1 MFWDVRK
8 SEDEASEIEN
18 FLGKKER
25 GQVEQWRM
33 GRKAKQKNASPNSF
47 HNNHCFP
54 AGNLLHFGFL
64 SFR

>member
-33 GRKAKQKNASPNSF
+33 GRKAKQRNATNSKYVVSTTSTAF
-47 HNNHCFP
+47 
-54 AGNLLHFGFL
+54 LLGMYYILKF
-64 SFR
+64 

>member
-25 GQVEQWRM
+25 RQVEQWRM
-33 GRKAKQKNASPNSF
+33 GRKAKQRNAANSK
-47 HNNHCFP
+47 
-54 AGNLLHFGFL
+54 
-64 SFR
+64 